1 MRHRIGS
8 ASVIAALALI
18 SFGSVA
24 PEPSAGP
31 VIINEVAWAG
41 AEWAATAEW
50 IELFNTSSEAI
61 DLEGWRLVSSD
72 GAPDIGLRGVIPPHI
87 SGDPTT
93 GFFLLERDGD
103 GSVPGIAAD
112 LVYQGTLNDRGETL
126 YLLDPDGNI
135 ADTANAPSDPASEPA
150 PWPAGIDAHGVPSYA
165 SMERL
170 DGRLPDTPG
179 NWSSWVS
186 ELPLKPTGQPIRGT
200 PRQENSCFN
209 IPPTPAFGL
218 RPRYPAPGTPVEFDA
233 SESFDPNDRIA
244 SFQWDFG
251 DGTGASGQTANHAYV
266 LSGVYRVALTVT
278 DERGG
283 ESKLSQSILV
293 QPASPPLADFS
304 VVTLPPHRIP
314 RAGSPVRFQ
323 DESSDSD
330 SDRQIVS
337 WSWWFGDGATAS
349 EAAVLH
355 TYDRPGAY
363 DVHLQIYDNQGQEA
377 LQTQSITI
385 ASRLPVA
392 LFARIPE
399 LPNVDDPVRF
409 DASAS
414 YDPDGQIETYRW
426 DLDGNGTY
434 EVEASDPI
442 LEHAFSV
449 GGDYDVGLSVVDS
462 WGDRSATFVETVHV
476 NRPPLAVFQLSAFE
490 SEELAPVYFVDLSYD
505 EDGAITCR
513 LWDFGDGTTAEGAN
527 PEHAFEDDGMFA
539 VSLTVTDDN
548 GAQRTTISEVV
559 IANLLPIVQLS
570 TEKTTLPTGE
580 AFRLD
585 ASGSTDPSPG
595 GSITRYEWDLEGDG
609 AFDETTTSPTLWR
622 VYDDDGTHE
631 ILVRVIDDDG
641 GAVVSDPLSITVT
654 NRPPRIH
661 RITWTPEAPTDDV
674 EVRFTAT
681 ASDPDGEITQ
691 WCWDLGNGTVVTGS
705 SPAAEFPDDG
715 RYTVLLTVQ
724 DNDGARSDPFSVEV
738 IVENAPPVAEFAVAT
753 LAGRCIVFDAHGS
766 RDLSPTGKLVH
777 IAWDFGDGTSC
788 PGGPNGCGGGDRW
801 APGHCYAEPGT
812 YDVTLVVIDEQG
824 ALARSVKSI
833 LIPE

>member
-1 MRHRIGS
+1 MRHRVGG
-8 ASVIAALALI
+8 ATVIAALVLI

-31 VIINEVAWAG
+31 IIINEVAWAG
-41 AEWAATAEW
+41 ADWAATAEW
-50 IELFNTSSEAI
+50 IELFNTSPEPV

-72 GAPDIGLRGVIPPHI
+72 GAPDIDLRGTIPPHI
-87 SGDPTT
+87 SGAPTS
-93 GFFLLERDGD
+93 GFFLLERGDD

-112 LVYQGTLNDRGETL
+112 LVYQGALTDRGEIL
-126 YLLDPDGNI
+126 FLWDPDGNI
-135 ADTANAPSDPASEPA
+135 ADTANAPSDPASGPT
-150 PWPAGIDAHGVPSYA
+150 PWPAGIDAHGVPSFA

-170 DGRLPDTPG
+170 DGRLPDTPD
-179 NWSSWVS
+179 NWSSWLSKLPS
-186 ELPLKPTGQPIRGT
+186 EATGRPIRGT
-200 PRQENSCFN
+200 PKGENSRFN
-209 IPPTPAFGL
+209 VPPTPAFDL

-233 SESFDPNDRIA
+233 SASFDPNDRIA
-244 SFQWDFG
+244 SYRWDFG
-251 DGTGASGQTANHAYV
+251 DGTGASGQTANHTYV

-278 DERGG
+278 DEKGG

-293 QPASPPLADFS
+293 QPASQLLVDFS
-304 VVTLPPHRIP
+304 VVTLPPHRVP

-323 DESSDSD
+323 DESSDGGG
-330 SDRQIVS
+330 QILS
-337 WSWWFGDGATAS
+337 WDWWFGDGAAAS
-349 EAAVLH
+349 EAVVLH
-355 TYDRPGAY
+355 TYDRAGVY
-363 DVHLQIYDNQGQEA
+363 DVHLRIYDIQGEEA
-377 LQTQSITI
+377 LQTRSITI

-392 LFARIPE
+392 VFAQIPE

-414 YDPDGQIETYRW
+414 HDPDGQIDTYCW
-426 DLDGNGTY
+426 DFDGDGAY

-442 LEHAFSV
+442 LEHTFSV

-462 WGDRSATFVETVHV
+462 CGDRSITFVETIHV

-490 SEELAPVYFVDLSYD
+490 SDELAPIYFVDLSYD
-505 EDGAITCR
+505 EDGAITSR
-513 LWDFGDGTTAEGAN
+513 LWDFGDGTTVKDAN
-527 PEHAFEDDGMFA
+527 PEHAFEYDGTFA

-559 IANLLPIVQLS
+559 IANLFPIAQLV
-570 TEKTTLPTGE
+570 TEMTTRPTGE

-585 ASGSTDPSPG
+585 ASGSTDPSLG
-595 GSITRYEWDLEGDG
+595 GSITRYEWDLNGDG
-609 AFDETTTSPTLWR
+609 VFDETTTAPTLSHA
-622 VYDDDGTHE
+622 YNDDGTHE
-631 ILVRVIDDDG
+631 ILVRVADDDG
-641 GAVVSDPLSITVT
+641 AVALSDPLSITVT
-654 NRPPRIH
+654 NRPPRIY
-661 RITWTPEAPTDDV
+661 RIMWTPEAPTDDV

-691 WCWDLGNGTVVTGS
+691 WCWDLGDETVATGS

-753 LAGRCIVFDAHGS
+753 LDGRCVVFDARGS
-766 RDLSPTGKLVH
+766 RDLSPTGELVH

-788 PGGPNGCGGGDRW
+788 PGAPSGCGGGDRW
-801 APGHCYAEPGT
+801 APGHCYSEPGT
-812 YDVTLVVIDEQG
+812 YNVTLVVIDEQG

-833 LIPE
+833 LIAE